1 MSRLD
6 DAANSVPAG
15 SLPVDED
22 PNLEPAAD
30 AAANDPEPT
39 GKQGDDGE
47 PAGEKKDDRSLKNV
61 QSEFQRKFEK
71 LQATNDELMAELRS
85 IRSEVRQPDP
95 APAQNQ
101 APQTMDDMSISQL
114 EQMRPNVPDEQK
126 SAFEMYLVE
135 RKADARVDEKL
146 NNFTQAQ
153 SFKTSEQKAN
163 EKAFARWPS
172 LHDKS
177 SDFYKVTNR
186 ILQEMG
192 TNADNS
198 PRAVLDAANEAGL
211 ELSLQ
216 PATFKPQIRRDPGNI
231 QSGRTNRPVPNKG
244 SDSVDVNSDEQKVI
258 QNRLANAMPGREF
271 TKEQLDRIAKRSK
284 LYAENKD
291 LFTRG

>member
-126 SAFEMYLVE
+126 SAFELYLVE

-192 TNADNS
+192 PNADNS
-198 PRAVLDAANEAGL
+198 PRAVLDAVSRVYPGEAPW
-211 ELSLQ
+211 SLASS
-216 PATFKPQIRRDPGNI
+216 PPRSSPRFAATLVTSRVAGRIVPFPTRDLILLMSTLTSRR
-231 QSGRTNRPVPNKG
+231 
-244 SDSVDVNSDEQKVI
+244 
-258 QNRLANAMPGREF
+258 
-271 TKEQLDRIAKRSK
+271 
-284 LYAENKD
+284 
-291 LFTRG
+291 